1 MTTVMLPAVAD
12 ASTEIA
18 VACTRLPILAE
29 IRFVL
34 VLPTPVLDYHILRR
48 NMAAGVDAHISAPCG
63 GVVEAAD
70 GGGAVVENDKANMAS
85 EVGGLVCG
93 GGEDDT
99 PYLVEGIRWVDRATN
114 NHSLVCLEVDVEEE
128 GE

>member
-1 MTTVMLPAVAD
+1 MTTVMLLAVAD
-12 ASTEIA
+12 ASTEVVVA
-18 VACTRLPILAE
+18 VACTRLPILVE

-34 VLPTPVLDYHILRR
+34 VLPTPVLDCHILRR
-48 NMAAGVDAHISAPCG
+48 NMAAGVDAHTSAPCG
-63 GVVEAAD
+63 GVEAAD

-85 EVGGLVCG
+85 GVGGLVCG

-114 NHSLVCLEVDVEEE
+114 NHSLVCLEVDVV
-128 GE
+128 GG